1 MTCHYKM
8 EQEEGKASFVVQLS
22 SHEDMGDAAL
32 PYRERKFSL
41 EHIIAAAIHTA
52 LNDMSVERVFGA
64 RSLSLTHA

>member
-1 MTCHYKM
+1 M

-32 PYRERKFSL
+32 PRERKFSL

-52 LNDMSVERVFGA
+52 LNDMSVEGV
-64 RSLSLTHA
+64 